1 MASISLAGTFFA
13 SHGYDSW
20 LLLILA
26 AILLVGGSQLR
37 GNSQDPREPPA
48 LKPKIPVVG
57 HIIGLLGLRQY
68 YYRQLGHE
76 NPNLPVFSISMGGS
90 QKMYIIKDPQLSQVA
105 MRNKALSLIP
115 FMAEFAEKMVG
126 FGPNIMNLFHH
137 PPTDGSLPWTDDQH
151 RSYAPLSPGPDL
163 LEMNTYVLK
172 RISQTINSVG
182 PELENKT
189 LYLWLRDAFTK
200 ATLGSLFGDKSSLT
214 ASPTLIQDLWDYDA
228 GQSQLLMQPFPSI
241 TARQAYG
248 GRSRVQ
254 QALRKYFLEEF
265 DQISNVSAVVKRR
278 VAVNR
283 KWGLPSD
290 DVADHEFGMLF
301 ASVTNAIPTLFW
313 MTCYVFRDPKLVE
326 ELRKELLDIAV
337 IQDQNETAADGQNVL
352 QFHWPRKCTFPL
364 AKLSSAC
371 PLLLSTYKEVMR
383 LTNRNAG
390 TRRVVEDTVISYTP
404 TTAVGETA
412 ATQSYLLKKGANV
425 QVPSIITNFD
435 PATWGPNAHEFDARR
450 FLAVDKERERTQS
463 RAFNPFGSGKHLCPG
478 RFFADAEILGALAA
492 LILGFEIET
501 PEGGRVQV
509 PPIKNNL
516 AEAVPKPLQ
525 TVQDNMMVRIRRRPG
540 WEDVE
545 WAFVASNG
553 KS

>member
-1 MASISLAGTFFA
+1 M
-13 SHGYDSW
+13 
-20 LLLILA
+20 
-26 AILLVGGSQLR
+26 
-37 GNSQDPREPPA
+37 
-48 LKPKIPVVG
+48 
-57 HIIGLLGLRQY
+57 
-68 YYRQLGHE
+68 
-76 NPNLPVFSISMGGS
+76 PVFSISMGGS

-172 RISQTINSVG
+172 RISRTINSVG
-182 PELENKT
+182 PEFETKT

-200 ATLGSLFGDKSSLT
+200 ATLGSLFGDENSLT
-214 ASPTLIQDLWDYDA
+214 TSPTLIQDLWDYDA

-254 QALRKYFLEEF
+254 QALRKYFREEF
-265 DQISNVSAVVKRR
+265 DQIPNASAVVKRR

-337 IQDQNETAADGQNVL
+337 IQDQDTTAAGGGDVL
-352 QFHWPRKCTFPL
+352 QPRKCTFTV

-404 TTAVGETA
+404 TPAVGGTA
-412 ATQSYLLKKGANV
+412 AIQSYLLKKGANV
-425 QVPSIITNFD
+425 QVPSIIANFD
-435 PATWGPNAHEFDARR
+435 PATWGPNAQEFDARR

-478 RFFADAEILGALAA
+478 RFFADAEILGALATF
-492 LILGFEIET
+492 ILGFEIET

-525 TVQDNMMVRIRRRPG
+525 TVQDNMMVRIRRKPG